1 VDFYAALLASANDAI
16 ALARLA
22 ENGTRVDNPVT
33 GTDTVLIKPA
43 NALALGFNFGPAD
56 LLHPTAQSQPEDFF
70 RFDAS
75 GNRSFAMSSNAQ
87 AFLSLNNTTDLAQFD
102 NQNVA
107 ATSEIGQAI
116 RCRTASSRKC
126 RMHSARPEP
135 IRI

>member
-22 ENGTRVDNPVT
+22 ENGTRVDNPS
-33 GTDTVLIKPA
+33 PA
-43 NALALGFNFGPAD
+43 RIRCSSSRPTPSALGFNFGPAD